1 MGSWDSRRKQI
12 ARASSTRREELD
24 HKGVSGPESVGKLA
38 RLLVLDAGKW
48 VSEVLAEPNGCE
60 GMKATA
66 REGDGICLQCVSDL
80 VA

>member
-1 MGSWDSRRKQI
+1 M
-12 ARASSTRREELD
+12 
-24 HKGVSGPESVGKLA
+24 
-38 RLLVLDAGKW
+38 LVLDAGKW

-66 REGDGICLQCVSDL
+66 REGDGICLQCESDL